1 MSNALRL
8 GIQTYQILTN
18 DVLQVFILS
27 CKARLPQPNHPQLKT
42 SNYLKCDINLIILQF
57 IMYKTFKIISI
68 LRCEHFCVT
77 SSWCDCV
84 AYLKSLH
91 SIYVL
96 GQ

>member
-1 MSNALRL
+1 MSNALKL

-18 DVLQVFILS
+18 DALQVFL
-27 CKARLPQPNHPQLKT
+27 ARQPQPNHPQLKT

-91 SIYVL
+91 SIYIL